1 MTKIAI
7 LIAALLVQA
16 QEPKP
21 ALLCDSPEQI
31 ERIINLAATEPVQ
44 AAVATTNEE
53 AQKPN
58 ACGALLVVLNEGEE
72 VKRVRG
78 ASGSYRIVEV
88 MVVAVFVP
96 QQGLRPV
103 QPFWQF
109 TLLPIRELPA

>member
-1 MTKIAI
+1 MTKLAI

-31 ERIINLAATEPVQ
+31 ERIINLVATETVQ
-44 AAVATTNEE
+44 AAVAATNVE
-53 AQKPN
+53 ARKPN
-58 ACGALLVVLNEGEE
+58 ACGALLVVFNEGEE

-88 MVVAVFVP
+88 MVVAVFVLEH
-96 QQGLRPV
+96 GLRPV

-109 TLLPIRELPA
+109 TLLPVREVAI